1 MRAAAKDKKEI
12 FENLPVPKALLVMA
26 VPTVISQL
34 INLIYNMVDAY
45 FIGRTGNSYMMAA
58 TTLTLAMVM
67 MNVALSNIFGIG
79 GGSLVARLMGAGRDD
94 EARRVSAYSFWG
106 AVKVA
111 ALYAL
116 LIGLFMRPI
125 LNFLGASENTVV
137 FATQYTQLV
146 LVLGSLPNQL
156 GQVTAHLLRN
166 TGHSAKA
173 SLGLSGGGILN
184 MILDPLFMF
193 VILPPGYEVVGAA
206 LATLL
211 SNLASCIY
219 LLLTYRKAAA
229 AAPLSMDWKLARLSE
244 KESRR
249 KLYTVG
255 VPSAILTGLY
265 DAANI
270 SANKIAAAHSDLVL
284 AGLGITLKVERVPN
298 AICIG
303 LCQGAMPIIAYNFAS
318 GNRTRMKKTIDTARL
333 WGLIIAGCAIACFQL
348 FAEPA
353 TRLFLNEK
361 QAADAAQAVTTI
373 GFAAMF
379 LRIRCLSSPVQ
390 FLNYHSSFC
399 LQAMGDGRAT
409 MLHSVVRQLLLYIP
423 FMILLDKLFG
433 ETGLAAALPAA
444 ETVSA
449 VFALLLL
456 RRALKKAQRAGKSDP
471 GGGKA

>member
-1 MRAAAKDKKEI
+1 MRVSTENKKEI
-12 FENLPVPKALLVMA
+12 FENLPVPKALTVMA

-34 INLIYNMVDAY
+34 INLIYNMVDAF
-45 FIGRTGNSYMMAA
+45 FIGRTGNSYMMGA

-79 GGSLVARLMGAGRDD
+79 GGSLVARLMGAGREE

-106 AVKVA
+106 AVTVA
-111 ALYAL
+111 AAYAL
-116 LIGLFMRPI
+116 LIGLFTRPI
-125 LNFLGASENTVV
+125 LDFLGASDNTVV
-137 FATQYTQLV
+137 YATQYTQLV

-156 GQVTAHLLRN
+156 GQVSAHLLRN

-219 LLLTYRKAAA
+219 LLLTYRKVSAS
-229 AAPLSMDWKLARLSE
+229 APLSMDLRAARQTE

-249 KLYTVG
+249 RLFAVG
-255 VPSAILTGLY
+255 IPSAILTGLF

-303 LCQGAMPIIAYNFAS
+303 LCQGAMPIIAYNYAS
-318 GNRTRMKKTIDTARL
+318 GNRERMKKTIDTARL
-333 WGLIIAGCAIACFQL
+333 WGLIVAGCAIVMFQL

-353 TRLFLNEK
+353 TRLFLDEK
-361 QAADAAQAVTTI
+361 QAADAAHAVTTI

-379 LRIRCLSSPVQ
+379 LRIRCLASPVQ

-399 LQAMGDGRAT
+399 LQAMGKGRAT
-409 MLHSVVRQLLLYIP
+409 MLHSIVRELVLYIP
-423 FMILLDKLFG
+423 FMIVLDKLFA
-433 ETGLAAALPAA
+433 ERGLAAALPAA
-444 ETVSA
+444 EALSA
-449 VFALLLL
+449 VFALILL
-456 RRALKKAQRAGKSDP
+456 RRVMKK
-471 GGGKA
+471 

>member
-1 MRAAAKDKKEI
+1 
-12 FENLPVPKALLVMA
+12 MA

-45 FIGRTGNSYMMAA
+45 FIGRTGNAYMMGA
-58 TTLTLAMVM
+58 TTLTLALVM
-67 MNVALSNIFGIG
+67 MNVALSNLFGIG
-79 GGSLVARLMGAGRDD
+79 GGSLVARLMGAGRDG
-94 EARRVSAYSFWG
+94 EARHVSAFSIWG
-106 AVKVA
+106 AVTVA
-111 ALYAL
+111 FCYAL
-116 LIGLFMRPI
+116 LIFLFTRPI
-125 LNFLGASENTVV
+125 LLFLGASENTLGYAV
-137 FATQYTQLV
+137 QYTQLV
-146 LVLGSLPNQL
+146 LVLGSVPNQL
-156 GQVTAHLLRN
+156 AAVLAHLLRN
-166 TGHSAKA
+166 TGHAAKA

-211 SNLASCIY
+211 SNLAACTY
-219 LLLTYRKAAA
+219 LLLTYRKASE
-229 AAPLSMDWKLARLSE
+229 AAPLSQKLSEARLAE
-244 KESRR
+244 KESR
-249 KLYTVG
+249 KALFAVG
-255 VPSAILTGLY
+255 VPSAILTGLF

-318 GNRTRMKKTIDTARL
+318 GNRERMQKTIRTARL
-333 WGLIIAGCAIACFQL
+333 WGLGVAACAIAFFQL

-379 LRIRCLSSPVQ
+379 LRIRCLASPVQ

-399 LQAMGDGRAT
+399 LQAMGDGKAT
-409 MLHSVVRQLLLYIP
+409 MIHSIVRELLLYIP
-423 FMILLDKLFG
+423 AMIVLDKLFG
-433 ETGLAAALPAA
+433 EKGLAAALPVA
-444 ETVSA
+444 EAVSA
-449 VFALLLL
+449 VFALFLLGRCL
-456 RRALKKAQRAGKSDP
+456 KRAQAGRKSTDT
-471 GGGKA
+471 